1 MLKLAQGLKYSNFS
15 PSSPDNI
22 CGPLTVRVAAINAA
36 KGVGHFSKEVQIPAK
51 APQISAKMELISI
64 KYNVVH
70 FSPTLLLFFEKAT
83 PFVMDDYESNGTLN
97 LELEFKYNGFGLELI
112 RQFMF

>member
-1 MLKLAQGLKYSNFS
+1 MLKLAQGLKYSNFT

-64 KYNVVH
+64 KDISLNPFKFK
-70 FSPTLLLFFEKAT
+70 FSAYVTYTDIFIYSFF
-83 PFVMDDYESNGTLN
+83 LN
-97 LELEFKYNGFGLELI
+97 QK
-112 RQFMF
+112 